1 MQDQSTIVSVKV
13 WESNV
18 CLDRTPLECGL
29 PLLIHPKEQLMIV
42 SVDWYT
48 IYWDCGLVNCGTN
61 ILCGCCLFCQSEIQ
75 VYSLRAFI
83 IVARNRIRGE
93 RWHLAIWFD
102 CSVLNWDHGLVNCG
116 TNILRGCWLC
126 WQNKI
131 QVYCWTSFIIIA
143 GNRIRGGEVM
153 SSHLLWLLS
162 IKLGSL
168 YCQLWYQNP

>member
-61 ILCGCCLFCQSEIQ
+61 ILCGCWLFWQNKTQ
-75 VYSLRAFI
+75 VFCRVYFI
-83 IVARNRIRGE
+83 IIAGNGIRME
-93 RWHLAIWFD
+93 RWCLTISCNCSALNSD
-102 CSVLNWDHGLVNCG
+102 CGLVNCG
-116 TNILRGCWLC
+116 TNIPGGCWLF
-126 WQNKI
+126 WQNEI
-131 QVYCWTSFIIIA
+131 QVYCWKSFNIVV
-143 GNRIRGGEVM
+143 GNRNGGRGDILPF
-153 SSHLLWLLS
+153 HL
-162 IKLGSL
+162 IA
-168 YCQLWYQNP
+168 QR